1 MAGGPGLSGATDLVG
16 GGPGLGYTTGVKARS
31 PQGKDKAP
39 PKKGT
44 PSKGAAPRVG
54 ASQGARAKKTKKTT
68 ARVTVSRASV
78 TKGER
83 KEQILEAAREVFAR
97 IGYARATVDDIV
109 KEAGVA
115 RGTFYLYFGDKR
127 DAFEELID
135 RFSVQI
141 VNAIVRIVTDEPK
154 SPVAEQ
160 VLMNI
165 RGIVGVCLEERV
177 MTKILFTDAVGA
189 DPEFQRKLSMFYDGV
204 VQLLTE
210 SLRDGQALGVVS
222 HGEPRV
228 LAYLTIGALKELL
241 YQAVTL
247 GLSGESTEALT
258 QQIYAFLGQGY
269 LRVQPGR

>member
-1 MAGGPGLSGATDLVG
+1 MTKS
-16 GGPGLGYTTGVKARS
+16 TTTKAAS
-31 PQGKDKAP
+31 K
-39 PKKGT
+39 T
-44 PSKGAAPRVG
+44 PS
-54 ASQGARAKKTKKTT
+54 AKKLKKTPLKRT
-68 ARVTVSRASV
+68 SV

-83 KEQILEAAREVFAR
+83 KEQILVAAREVFAR

-141 VNAIVRIVTDEPK
+141 VNAIVRIIVDDPK
-154 SPVAEQ
+154 QAVADQ
-160 VLMNI
+160 VLENI
-165 RGIVGVCLEERV
+165 RGILGVCLEERV

-189 DPEFQRKLSMFYDGV
+189 DPEFQRKLAMFYDGV

-222 HGEPRV
+222 YGEPRV

-247 GLSGESTEALT
+247 GLSGESTEALA
-258 QQIYAFLGQGY
+258 QQMYAFLRQGY

>member
-1 MAGGPGLSGATDLVG
+1 MRGTLI
-16 GGPGLGYTTGVKARS
+16 YEGVKVRG
-31 PQGKDKAP
+31 PQGKAKPPAKKAR
-39 PKKGT
+39 KTEGVRKGT
-44 PSKGAAPRVG
+44 QVKRTSGAKTSKTQS
-54 ASQGARAKKTKKTT
+54 SQ
-68 ARVTVSRASV
+68 RASV

-83 KEQILEAAREVFAR
+83 KEQILVAAREVFAR

-141 VNAIVRIVTDEPK
+141 VNAIVRIVPNDPK
-154 SPVAEQ
+154 RPVADQ
-160 VLMNI
+160 VLENI
-165 RGIVGVCLEERV
+165 RGILGVCLEERV

-189 DPEFQRKLSMFYDGV
+189 DPEFQRKLAMFYDGV

-258 QQIYAFLGQGY
+258 QQIYSFLRQGY

>member
-1 MAGGPGLSGATDLVG
+1 MKSRVTKAKEKSPARKSVGAKAI
-16 GGPGLGYTTGVKARS
+16 PVK
-31 PQGKDKAP
+31 
-39 PKKGT
+39 
-44 PSKGAAPRVG
+44 AAPRKTSLQK
-54 ASQGARAKKTKKTT
+54 ASAHKSPKKLPP
-68 ARVTVSRASV
+68 SRSSV

-135 RFSVQI
+135 RFAVQI
-141 VNAIVRIVTDEPK
+141 VNAIVRIVTDDPK
-154 SPVAEQ
+154 NPVADQ
-160 VLMNI
+160 VLENI
-165 RGIVGVCLEERV
+165 RGILGVCLEERV

-189 DPEFQRKLSMFYDGV
+189 DPEFQRKLAMFYDGV

-222 HGEPRV
+222 KGEPRV

-258 QQIYAFLGQGY
+258 QQIYAFLREGY
-269 LRVQPGR
+269 LRVRPGR